1 MSSNIENLT
10 ASEEEES
17 EKMKKE
23 LESNT
28 WHNFNKLLYLMRH
41 LSTMQNRHT
50 SITLLFTY

>member
-28 WHNFNKLLYLMRH
+28 SHNFN
-41 LSTMQNRHT
+41 
-50 SITLLFTY
+50 